1 MGRTKQINPPSFKA
15 KGSLQTMK
23 DSDGT
28 LWIETRPGNW
38 ETYDIWKEN
47 MNMIRDDL
55 EKSFRNMKR
64 KELQC
69 LAISRGIS
77 GNQKSEKLIKLLLE
91 YNIPSLKEDSL

>member
-1 MGRTKQINPPSFKA
+1 MGRTKQINPQSFKT
-15 KGSLQTMK
+15 KESLQTMT

-38 ETYDIWKEN
+38 ETYVVWEER
-47 MNMIRDDL
+47 MNVIRDDL
-55 EKSFRNMKR
+55 EKSFRNIKR

-69 LAISRGIS
+69 LAKSRGIS
-77 GNQKSEKLIKLLLE
+77 GNQKSEKLIKSLLE

>member
-15 KGSLQTMK
+15 KESLQTMK
-23 DSDGT
+23 DSDDT

-38 ETYDIWKEN
+38 ETYVVWEER
-47 MNMIRDDL
+47 MNVIRDDL
-55 EKSFRNMKR
+55 KKSFRNMKR

-69 LAISRGIS
+69 LAKSRDIS